1 MSESESEKTERE
13 EGMQIHKHAEYN
25 PVCCIHF
32 LIISYGYAS
41 KNDRE
46 PYANSKQ
53 SANQNILFNL
63 RIMLCI

>member
-1 MSESESEKTERE
+1 
-13 EGMQIHKHAEYN
+13 MQIDKHAEYN

-53 SANQNILFNL
+53 SAIQNILFNL